1 METIQER
8 PSSLSQPVQNNPT
21 TSSSANREISSNT
34 RTSRS
39 GSQQPQ
45 TEADLRSKEQR
56 RRERRERR
64 AVRRQQHNY
73 GHFRDPFTIYGSVY
87 GANMPDILN
96 THMPPPPYSTL
107 PHSASAGSRS
117 SRNQGQPGPQLP
129 EVRAVRSA
137 TARARRWRPLPALAG
152 ATTDLTRSQ
161 HFLAGDEPDPKS
173 CCGVTVSQTV
183 SIRWFIVMI
192 AFVGICCS
200 IVGTVLG
207 AMKAS
212 GREHL
217 TVSLLMIGVGIV
229 LITVSGIAWRLTAT
243 DAPSCRAMLG
253 LGGGCEEDYNN
264 GRFLSRPQVS
274 GTNNCA
280 GQTVPVAGGAGGAG
294 NSGGGPSSR
303 TQHPYAAMMYSDFPY
318 RPPPPSY
325 QASMQE
331 YRLRLLLLDRQSGIP
346 PTSGPSL
353 QQVAQAATEPPPNYR
368 AHLRTAMLQA
378 LNHSR
383 PPSYR
388 SHVSD
393 HPVIESATGTTNAG
407 VTQPLN
413 NNNNTA
419 NHQTL
424 SSTSSNNHLN
434 NNHRNS
440 TTSTAAQN
448 EQVQVAEVYAAPGSP
463 ESSQSVS
470 VVLSNSR
477 INSNNPAG
485 VPNISNNQRSPGHTT
500 SVISREIVGG
510 QDISIVPV
518 VSSHHRHDSVVF
530 EGKTDLQEQYQYHV
544 KSGNPADSSS
554 KPAENG
560 TELPGL
566 YNHLFTTTQDQEK
579 PSMVTIVQTSVT
591 NSEPVIVTVSGSM
604 EQGLNATSSDSGSD
618 FSELR
623 ASPAEVQ
630 ILATL

>member
-1 METIQER
+1 
-8 PSSLSQPVQNNPT
+8 
-21 TSSSANREISSNT
+21 
-34 RTSRS
+34 
-39 GSQQPQ
+39 
-45 TEADLRSKEQR
+45 
-56 RRERRERR
+56 
-64 AVRRQQHNY
+64 
-73 GHFRDPFTIYGSVY
+73 
-87 GANMPDILN
+87 
-96 THMPPPPYSTL
+96 
-107 PHSASAGSRS
+107 
-117 SRNQGQPGPQLP
+117 
-129 EVRAVRSA
+129 
-137 TARARRWRPLPALAG
+137 
-152 ATTDLTRSQ
+152 
-161 HFLAGDEPDPKS
+161 
-173 CCGVTVSQTV
+173 
-183 SIRWFIVMI
+183 
-192 AFVGICCS
+192 
-200 IVGTVLG
+200 
-207 AMKAS
+207 
-212 GREHL
+212 
-217 TVSLLMIGVGIV
+217 
-229 LITVSGIAWRLTAT
+229 
-243 DAPSCRAMLG
+243 
-253 LGGGCEEDYNN
+253 
-264 GRFLSRPQVS
+264 
-274 GTNNCA
+274 
-280 GQTVPVAGGAGGAG
+280 
-294 NSGGGPSSR
+294 
-303 TQHPYAAMMYSDFPY
+303 
-318 RPPPPSY
+318 
-325 QASMQE
+325 
-331 YRLRLLLLDRQSGIP
+331 
-346 PTSGPSL
+346 
-353 QQVAQAATEPPPNYR
+353 
-368 AHLRTAMLQA
+368 MLQA

-440 TTSTAAQN
+440 TTSTALAAQN

-470 VVLSNSR
+470 VVLNNSR

-485 VPNISNNQRSPGHTT
+485 VPNISNNQRSPGHNT

>member
-1 METIQER
+1 
-8 PSSLSQPVQNNPT
+8 
-21 TSSSANREISSNT
+21 
-34 RTSRS
+34 
-39 GSQQPQ
+39 
-45 TEADLRSKEQR
+45 
-56 RRERRERR
+56 
-64 AVRRQQHNY
+64 
-73 GHFRDPFTIYGSVY
+73 
-87 GANMPDILN
+87 
-96 THMPPPPYSTL
+96 
-107 PHSASAGSRS
+107 
-117 SRNQGQPGPQLP
+117 
-129 EVRAVRSA
+129 
-137 TARARRWRPLPALAG
+137 
-152 ATTDLTRSQ
+152 
-161 HFLAGDEPDPKS
+161 
-173 CCGVTVSQTV
+173 
-183 SIRWFIVMI
+183 
-192 AFVGICCS
+192 
-200 IVGTVLG
+200 
-207 AMKAS
+207 
-212 GREHL
+212 
-217 TVSLLMIGVGIV
+217 
-229 LITVSGIAWRLTAT
+229 
-243 DAPSCRAMLG
+243 
-253 LGGGCEEDYNN
+253 
-264 GRFLSRPQVS
+264 
-274 GTNNCA
+274 
-280 GQTVPVAGGAGGAG
+280 
-294 NSGGGPSSR
+294 
-303 TQHPYAAMMYSDFPY
+303 
-318 RPPPPSY
+318 
-325 QASMQE
+325 
-331 YRLRLLLLDRQSGIP
+331 
-346 PTSGPSL
+346 
-353 QQVAQAATEPPPNYR
+353 
-368 AHLRTAMLQA
+368 MLQA

-413 NNNNTA
+413 NNNTA

-434 NNHRNS
+434 NNHRNC

-463 ESSQSVS
+463 ESSQSV

-485 VPNISNNQRSPGHTT
+485 VPNISNNQRSPGHNT

>member
-1 METIQER
+1 
-8 PSSLSQPVQNNPT
+8 
-21 TSSSANREISSNT
+21 
-34 RTSRS
+34 
-39 GSQQPQ
+39 
-45 TEADLRSKEQR
+45 
-56 RRERRERR
+56 
-64 AVRRQQHNY
+64 
-73 GHFRDPFTIYGSVY
+73 
-87 GANMPDILN
+87 
-96 THMPPPPYSTL
+96 
-107 PHSASAGSRS
+107 
-117 SRNQGQPGPQLP
+117 
-129 EVRAVRSA
+129 
-137 TARARRWRPLPALAG
+137 
-152 ATTDLTRSQ
+152 
-161 HFLAGDEPDPKS
+161 
-173 CCGVTVSQTV
+173 
-183 SIRWFIVMI
+183 
-192 AFVGICCS
+192 
-200 IVGTVLG
+200 
-207 AMKAS
+207 MKAS

-280 GQTVPVAGGAGGAG
+280 GQTVPVTGGAGGAG
-294 NSGGGPSSR
+294 NSGGGPRSR

-407 VTQPLN
+407 VTQPLS
-413 NNNNTA
+413 NNTA

-424 SSTSSNNHLN
+424 SSTSN
-434 NNHRNS
+434 NNLRNS
-440 TTSTAAQN
+440 TTSTALAAQH

-463 ESSQSVS
+463 ESSQSV

-477 INSNNPAG
+477 TNSNNPAG
-485 VPNISNNQRSPGHTT
+485 VPNISNNQRSPGHT
-500 SVISREIVGG
+500 SVFPGKLLA
-510 QDISIVPV
+510 
-518 VSSHHRHDSVVF
+518 
-530 EGKTDLQEQYQYHV
+530 GKTL
-544 KSGNPADSSS
+544 A
-554 KPAENG
+554 
-560 TELPGL
+560 
-566 YNHLFTTTQDQEK
+566 LF
-579 PSMVTIVQTSVT
+579 
-591 NSEPVIVTVSGSM
+591 
-604 EQGLNATSSDSGSD
+604 
-618 FSELR
+618 
-623 ASPAEVQ
+623 
-630 ILATL
+630 

>member
-1 METIQER
+1 MLFSEC
-8 PSSLSQPVQNNPT
+8 
-21 TSSSANREISSNT
+21 
-34 RTSRS
+34 
-39 GSQQPQ
+39 
-45 TEADLRSKEQR
+45 
-56 RRERRERR
+56 
-64 AVRRQQHNY
+64 
-73 GHFRDPFTIYGSVY
+73 F
-87 GANMPDILN
+87 
-96 THMPPPPYSTL
+96 YSFFNF
-107 PHSASAGSRS
+107 P
-117 SRNQGQPGPQLP
+117 
-129 EVRAVRSA
+129 
-137 TARARRWRPLPALAG
+137 
-152 ATTDLTRSQ
+152 
-161 HFLAGDEPDPKS
+161 
-173 CCGVTVSQTV
+173 
-183 SIRWFIVMI
+183 
-192 AFVGICCS
+192 
-200 IVGTVLG
+200 
-207 AMKAS
+207 
-212 GREHL
+212 
-217 TVSLLMIGVGIV
+217 VSL
-229 LITVSGIAWRLTAT
+229 
-243 DAPSCRAMLG
+243 
-253 LGGGCEEDYNN
+253 
-264 GRFLSRPQVS
+264 F
-274 GTNNCA
+274 
-280 GQTVPVAGGAGGAG
+280 
-294 NSGGGPSSR
+294 
-303 TQHPYAAMMYSDFPY
+303 F
-318 RPPPPSY
+318 
-325 QASMQE
+325 
-331 YRLRLLLLDRQSGIP
+331 
-346 PTSGPSL
+346 
-353 QQVAQAATEPPPNYR
+353 
-368 AHLRTAMLQA
+368 RTAMLQA

-413 NNNNTA
+413 NNTA

-440 TTSTAAQN
+440 TTSTALAAQN

-485 VPNISNNQRSPGHTT
+485 VPNISNNQRSPGHNT

>member
-21 TSSSANREISSNT
+21 TSSSANREISNT

-117 SRNQGQPGPQLP
+117 SRNQGQQPQLP

-280 GQTVPVAGGAGGAG
+280 GQTVPVTGGAGGAG

-413 NNNNTA
+413 NNTA

-424 SSTSSNNHLN
+424 SSTSNNHLN

-440 TTSTAAQN
+440 TTSTALAAQH

-485 VPNISNNQRSPGHTT
+485 VPNISNNQRSPGHT

-544 KSGNPADSSS
+544 KSGSPADSSS
-554 KPAENG
+554 KPAENS

-566 YNHLFTTTQDQEK
+566 YNHLFTTQDQEK

>member
-1 METIQER
+1 
-8 PSSLSQPVQNNPT
+8 
-21 TSSSANREISSNT
+21 
-34 RTSRS
+34 
-39 GSQQPQ
+39 
-45 TEADLRSKEQR
+45 
-56 RRERRERR
+56 
-64 AVRRQQHNY
+64 
-73 GHFRDPFTIYGSVY
+73 
-87 GANMPDILN
+87 
-96 THMPPPPYSTL
+96 
-107 PHSASAGSRS
+107 
-117 SRNQGQPGPQLP
+117 
-129 EVRAVRSA
+129 
-137 TARARRWRPLPALAG
+137 
-152 ATTDLTRSQ
+152 
-161 HFLAGDEPDPKS
+161 
-173 CCGVTVSQTV
+173 
-183 SIRWFIVMI
+183 
-192 AFVGICCS
+192 
-200 IVGTVLG
+200 
-207 AMKAS
+207 
-212 GREHL
+212 
-217 TVSLLMIGVGIV
+217 
-229 LITVSGIAWRLTAT
+229 
-243 DAPSCRAMLG
+243 
-253 LGGGCEEDYNN
+253 
-264 GRFLSRPQVS
+264 
-274 GTNNCA
+274 
-280 GQTVPVAGGAGGAG
+280 
-294 NSGGGPSSR
+294 
-303 TQHPYAAMMYSDFPY
+303 
-318 RPPPPSY
+318 
-325 QASMQE
+325 
-331 YRLRLLLLDRQSGIP
+331 
-346 PTSGPSL
+346 
-353 QQVAQAATEPPPNYR
+353 
-368 AHLRTAMLQA
+368 MLQA

-413 NNNNTA
+413 NNNTA

-434 NNHRNS
+434 NYLRNH
-440 TTSTAAQN
+440 TTSTTAQN

-591 NSEPVIVTVSGSM
+591 NSEPVIVTVSGSR

-623 ASPAEVQ
+623 ASPAAVQ